1 MLGSGFIIPSTF
13 NASPARTIRASSFS
27 PACLPITFHQ
37 SLITQEYLGADH
49 PFCTAAFCCPRFRR
63 RRFAF
68 ACFALPRRHRSTART
83 ALGRHDES
91 VGDQFLRCS
100 LSLLHLPDLLLAR
113 AHFAICPGWAGGW
126 RPSRVARFS
135 IDPLGKPPGRIFL
148 YSQPWL
154 ALLIMLAIA
163 ARLVYGWW
171 HTMHRGVPDEQHWFL
186 SASGTQ
192 LSVAV
197 AAGLIGYYLVYAIG
211 VHVRVTR
218 HEKRRRN

>member
-135 IDPLGKPPGRIFL
+135 IDPLGKPPGRI
-148 YSQPWL
+148 YSQPL
-154 ALLIMLAIA
+154 ARPSHHADNRSTSCL
-163 ARLVYGWW
+163 RLVAHHAPRRARRTTLVFVGVRDP
-171 HTMHRGVPDEQHWFL
+171 TFCCRRCGLDRLLFGLRHR
-186 SASGTQ
+186 SACSSHAPRETA
-192 LSVAV
+192 S
-197 AAGLIGYYLVYAIG
+197 
-211 VHVRVTR
+211 
-218 HEKRRRN
+218 